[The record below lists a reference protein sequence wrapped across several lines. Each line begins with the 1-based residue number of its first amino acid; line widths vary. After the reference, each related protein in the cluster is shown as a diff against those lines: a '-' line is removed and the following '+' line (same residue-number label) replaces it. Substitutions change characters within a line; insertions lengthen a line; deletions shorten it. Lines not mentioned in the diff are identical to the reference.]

1 MTQTTQIDQ
10 WLAERGLG
18 QYVDIFK
25 SNDIDM
31 RALAFLNEDDFREL
45 GVSLGHRRIFINEI
59 KQLNQL
65 SIQTQNANDRSKME
79 ETAERRQL
87 TVQFCDLVGSTAM
100 TQQLDPEEMREIL
113 RFYQNTVSASVR
125 QYGGYVARFV
135 GDGILSYFG
144 WPRAYEDQADR
155 AIRASLSILESMQHI
170 DNPKINPVQVRI
182 GIDSGL
188 VVVGD
193 LIGDATSD
201 LNTVVGD
208 TPNLAARL
216 QAQAK
221 PGEIIIGTNTR
232 NLLGDTF
239 KFKRLNPKK
248 LKGFKNEIAAWKV
261 IGERHLENR
270 FEASHRKKLSTLVGR
285 EHELGLLRE
294 RWKLAKD
301 CEGQIILLCGEA
313 GIGKSRLARDFSMAI
328 SRDLRFNLS
337 YQCSPH
343 HTNSAF
349 YPIIARLQRTVF
361 FSETDS
367 TEDKLDKLEKSLN
380 LWGSNVKNVA
390 PLFAEL
396 MSVPGEQRYGELKL
410 TPQQLRQ
417 RTIEAMVNQV
427 LALCLKRAVYVLIED
442 AHWIDPSM
450 MDFVNELMPRI
461 TDKPVLILITYRPEN
476 LPKWP
481 PLPNLT
487 SISLNRLGRKQ
498 AAEIANSVGGDELLQ
513 AVIEK
518 IVERADGVPLYI
530 EELTK
535 SVQESFTSTNDT
547 ATKEFIPPTLQSSLV
562 ARLDRLDEAKDIAQ
576 IGAVIGREFSQD
588 LLTRV
593 CAKTQTQIADAL
605 ERLLNSGLVFRRG
618 ISPNEIYT
626 FKHSLVQDAAYDT
639 ILFSKRRRLHALIV
653 DILEEQDSHQQ
664 SDKITLLAHHA
675 FHSERWDKAF
685 DYLQQAGAAA
695 MDSAAVHEAVAL
707 FEQAL
712 VAGSHL
718 TESEQSLSKDIDLR
732 FDLRNAL
739 WSIGEFERI
748 LTILKQAEQLADK
761 LGDAARTGWISVY
774 TSASLWQ
781 LGRSTEALDAAK
793 NALDIS
799 SKTSDLPLN
808 VGSRFYLGCA
818 TVTSGDCQG
827 AINLFQETCNQL
839 GGELDYQRCG
849 LPFLPAVIA
858 RSWMVWAYAERGDF
872 KQAQSLADQALEI
885 ATEVD
890 HPFNIAHIYYDIG
903 YFYYIKG
910 DADAA
915 VSILEQA
922 IDIIDEW
929 GLTYLSPFITG
940 FLGHAYTVS
949 GNNSKAI
956 VTLEKALAAYN
967 TIGLGLFRSL
977 VNVYMGKALF
987 VDGQIE
993 QAFERTHKALELARK
1008 RGEQGHQVYA
1018 LHLLGEITLQP
1029 NFLNEELAESNFLEA
1044 VKIAE
1049 ALTMRP
1055 ILVDCYNDLSKFYK
1069 SRGNLQKSNLY
1080 RQKSDQMSQILEKLN
1095 GPE

>member
-1 MTQTTQIDQ
+1 MAQTTQIDQ

-18 QYVDIFK
+18 QYVDVFK
-25 SNDIDM
+25 ANDIDL
-31 RALAFLNEDDFREL
+31 RALSYLNEDDFREL
-45 GVSLGHRRIFINEI
+45 GVSLGHRRILINEI
-59 KQLNQL
+59 KQL
-65 SIQTQNANDRSKME
+65 SPAPIKSQNANPLSQME

-87 TVQFCDLVGSTAM
+87 TVKFCDLVGSTALA
-100 TQQLDPEEMREIL
+100 QQLDPEEMREIL
-113 RFYQNTVSASVR
+113 RQYQNSVSASVR

-155 AIRASLSILESMQHI
+155 AVHASISILGSVKHI
-170 DNPKINPVQVRI
+170 STLKNSSVEVRI

-216 QAQAK
+216 QTQAK

-232 NLLGDTF
+232 TLLGDTF
-239 KFKRLNPKK
+239 KFKRLAPKK
-248 LKGFKNEIAAWKV
+248 FKGFKQDIAAWKV
-261 IGERHLENR
+261 TGERHVGSR
-270 FEASHRKKLSTLVGR
+270 FEASHGKTLSTLVGR
-285 EHELGLLRE
+285 EHELGLLCE
-294 RWKLAKD
+294 RWQLAKES
-301 CEGQIILLCGEA
+301 EGQIILLCGEA
-313 GIGKSRLARDFSMAI
+313 GIGKSRLARDFSIAI
-328 SRDLRFNLS
+328 SRDLRFSLS

-349 YPIIARLQRTVF
+349 HPIIQRLQRAVR
-361 FSETDS
+361 FSEFDTH
-367 TEDKLDKLEKSLN
+367 EDKLDKLEKSLE

-396 MSVPGEQRYGELKL
+396 MSVPGEQRYGPLKL

-417 RTIEAMVNQV
+417 RTVEAMINQI
-427 LALCLKRAVYVLIED
+427 LALCVRRAVYVLIED

-450 MDFVNELMPRI
+450 MEFVTELMPRI

-498 AAEIANSVGGDELLQ
+498 AAEIANSVGGEELLQ

-535 SVQESFTSTNDT
+535 SVQESFASDHDA
-547 ATKEFIPPTLQSSLV
+547 ATDAFIPATLQSSLV

-593 CAKTQTQIADAL
+593 CAKTQTQISDGL
-605 ERLLNSGLVFRRG
+605 ERLMNSGLVFRRG

-639 ILFSKRRRLHALIV
+639 ILFSKRRRLHGLIV
-653 DILEEQDSHQQ
+653 DILEEQDSHLA
-664 SDKITLLAHHA
+664 SDKTTLLAHHA
-675 FHSERWDKAF
+675 FYAERWEKAF
-685 DYLQQAGAAA
+685 EYLQQAGAAA
-695 MDSAAVHEAVAL
+695 MDSAAVNEAVAL
-707 FEQAL
+707 FERAL
-712 VAGSHL
+712 IAASHL
-718 TESEQSLSKDIDLR
+718 TESEQSLQRDIDLR

-761 LGDAARTGWISVY
+761 LDDAARTGWISVY

-781 LGRSTEALDAAK
+781 LGRSSEALAAAR
-793 NALDIS
+793 NALEIS
-799 SKTSDLPLN
+799 LKINDLPLS

-818 TVTSGDCQG
+818 TVTSGDCLG
-827 AINLFQETCNQL
+827 AIDIFQETCDQL

-858 RSWMVWAYAERGDF
+858 RSWMVWAYAERGEYI
-872 KQAQSLADQALEI
+872 QAQTLADQAMVI
-885 ATEVD
+885 ATEVG
-890 HPFNIAHIYYDIG
+890 HPFNIAHIYYDLG
-903 YFYYIKG
+903 YLQYIKG
-910 DADAA
+910 DANAA
-915 VSILEQA
+915 VTTLEKA
-922 IDIIDEW
+922 IQIIEEW
-929 GLTYLSPFITG
+929 GLAYLSPFITG
-940 FLGHAYTVS
+940 FLGHAYTLS
-949 GNNSKAI
+949 GNNGNALA
-956 VTLEKALAAYN
+956 TLEKALSAYN
-967 TIGLGLFRSL
+967 SIGLGLFRSL
-977 VNVYMGKALF
+977 VNVYMGKALY
-987 VDGQIE
+987 VDGKIE
-993 QAFERTHKALELARK
+993 QAFERTERAYELARK
-1008 RGEQGHQVYA
+1008 RGEQGHQAYA

-1029 NFLNEELAESNFLEA
+1029 NFLNEELAEENFLESIR
-1044 VKIAE
+1044 IAE
-1049 ALTMRP
+1049 ALSMRP
-1055 ILVDCYNDLSKFYK
+1055 LLVDCYKDLSKLYG
-1069 SRGNLQKSNLY
+1069 SRGDSQKSNEY
-1080 RQKSDQMSQILEKLN
+1080 SHKSDQMKQTLASLN
-1095 GPE
+1095 LSA